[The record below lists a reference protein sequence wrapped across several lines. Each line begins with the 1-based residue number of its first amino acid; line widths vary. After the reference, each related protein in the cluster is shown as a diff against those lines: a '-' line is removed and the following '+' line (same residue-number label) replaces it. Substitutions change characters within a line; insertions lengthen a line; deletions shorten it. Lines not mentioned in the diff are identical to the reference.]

1 MSLLCISDI
10 ALASEVLLS
19 LLSAAWPCCCW
30 CHWLVA
36 LRGIVLVLRWGG
48 SEGVGKMGRERATA
62 VWSGGGG
69 KQDRQTNAHR
79 EARHVLALMG
89 IPAVIKCCLL
99 STWGMAEAL
108 LSSLLPDQCIPGCLW
123 LIRFHWQQVVFSPVL
138 PIQGSWG
145 F

>member
-1 MSLLCISDI
+1 
-10 ALASEVLLS
+10 
-19 LLSAAWPCCCW
+19 
-30 CHWLVA
+30 
-36 LRGIVLVLRWGG
+36 
-48 SEGVGKMGRERATA
+48 MGRERATA

-79 EARHVLALMG
+79 EARHVLAPMG

-99 STWGMAEAL
+99 STRGMAEAL

-123 LIRFHWQQVVFSPVL
+123 LIRFPWQQVVFSPVL